1 MFTMAP
7 VRDEQGNVRF
17 YAGVQVDVT
26 VYTDDAG
33 VTKKAVTSLDLVN
46 QDKDRDENSFDRQ
59 MKEYSKQTASAVASG
74 VAGLKDGDLPWKN
87 MVGILRTPQPHQR
100 HDPNWV
106 ALKAAVD
113 KHESEAVSYTHL
125 RAHET

>member
-1 MFTMAP
+1 MSFLFFLRMGNWNEQFVFCLFT
-7 VRDEQGNVRF
+7 GNVRF

-74 VAGLKDGDLPWKN
+74 
-87 MVGILRTPQPHQR
+87 MFIL
-100 HDPNWV
+100 N
-106 ALKAAVD
+106 
-113 KHESEAVSYTHL
+113 SFSYRQL
-125 RAHET
+125 D

>member
-1 MFTMAP
+1 MGNWNEQFVFCLFT
-7 VRDEQGNVRF
+7 GNVRF

-74 VAGLKDGDLPWKN
+74 
-87 MVGILRTPQPHQR
+87 MFIL
-100 HDPNWV
+100 N
-106 ALKAAVD
+106 
-113 KHESEAVSYTHL
+113 SFSYRQL
-125 RAHET
+125 E